1 MLLFRSEEMV
11 ERWCVAHSLPKRPV
25 VSLDQLWVLAKE
37 WYSDRLTIHS
47 RRPKPSEMVQIFER
61 IGLTGPFWDPKADQW
76 G

>member
-61 IGLTGPFWDPKADQW
+61 IGLTGPFWDPKADTW